1 MLRPAGGWRKT
12 RRRCQD
18 CDDRSA
24 SSWGRG
30 PPRTVGSE
38 REKQPTLAIQLWD
51 VGTVNRE
58 ILFFLVVLDK
68 GLSCGVVGIRANY
81 RPVARGGGQQQQRTW
96 CQSPQPPDPLKA
108 SLRNIC
114 GTEKT
119 PTSASPGRFVQ
130 PSTHS
135 HLSPPVPANRK
146 YPHNG
151 SNAFFWLS
159 LHRAAS
165 RGGACSTAALQL
177 LITNKGCIVYQHLQS
192 APGTRCSAHVF

>member
-81 RPVARGGGQQQQRTW
+81 RPVARDSGQQQHTW
-96 CQSPQPPDPLKA
+96 CQSPPQPPDPLKVV
-108 SLRNIC
+108 REFC
-114 GTEKT
+114 GTQQSEKT
-119 PTSASPGRFVQ
+119 PTSASPAALCS
-130 PSTHS
+130 PAPTPTS
-135 HLSPPVPANRK
+135 HLQCQPTENILTMAPMRFSD
-146 YPHNG
+146 Y
-151 SNAFFWLS
+151 LCTE
-159 LHRAAS
+159 LRAEAVH
-165 RGGACSTAALQL
+165 AALQ
-177 LITNKGCIVYQHLQS
+177 H
-192 APGTRCSAHVF
+192 CSY